1 MDTSRE
7 WKGDLLLG
15 KSGEN
20 QNVKNACFGGSG
32 VKNDEKTSKK
42 GVFE

>member
-15 KSGEN
+15 EMGEFP
-20 QNVKNACFGGSG
+20 NVKNACFGGSG